1 MDHFHAIGILG
12 VAARVERS
20 NKTYFESRGDAAE
33 AKRLEAIIE
42 DYETAIALLQAP
54 AGAPISQVCAAE
66 SPSRLRGQ
74 A

>member
-42 DYETAIALLQAP
+42 DYETAIALLQDKP
-54 AGAPISQVCAAE
+54 VKAANNMLTVSGE
-66 SPSRLRGQ
+66 CQKGLTT
-74 A
+74 